1 MTNQTG
7 QHGHREIPDQ
17 LGNQLAI
24 SCLQA
29 QYSAGRRKIRDN
41 CPSAD
46 ERRFQEKGRIQG
58 RGCGQ
63 RGGRIVAHG
72 EELEHGGENVDA
84 FEDDLDSMLAE
95 FVTTLGQVSSGTK
108 CRCQCISDVD
118 KPEHS
123 NLLSLVPV
131 QSPNL

>member
-17 LGNQLAI
+17 LVNQLAI

-58 RGCGQ
+58 RGRGQ

-72 EELEHGGENVDA
+72 EELEHGGEDVDA
-84 FEDDLDSMLAE
+84 FEDNFDSMLTE
-95 FVTTLGQVSSGTK
+95 LVTPLGQISSAK
-108 CRCQCISDVD
+108 KFVVV
-118 KPEHS
+118 HA
-123 NLLSLVPV
+123 LAV
-131 QSPNL
+131 

>member
-1 MTNQTG
+1 MTNPVRQLG
-7 QHGHREIPDQ
+7 RREIPDQ

-29 QYSAGRRKIRDN
+29 QYSAGRRKIREN
-41 CPSAD
+41 CLSAD

-72 EELEHGGENVDA
+72 EELEHGGEDVDA
-84 FEDDLDSMLAE
+84 FEDDLDGMLAE
-95 FVTTLGQVSSGTK
+95 LVTTLGQISSAK
-108 CRCQCISDVD
+108 NVVVHALAMWIS
-118 KPEHS
+118 
-123 NLLSLVPV
+123 
-131 QSPNL
+131 QSPYF